1 MLSETGA
8 VHRRGGTSLSYSSHL
23 GLSRLLD
30 KRDTRGLAGSVTSLD
45 KLTLTSTAR
54 DSSPFITREMASNV
68 QKLTPSCLSSPKQM
82 ISPTDTPLNSPSRS
96 RSTSVER
103 RPEAA
108 AALLPRNPQDEG
120 GLVASFFSSLKSALY
135 GEQER
140 EAKTIIKNKTAQQR
154 KYGKGRHAAA
164 KKFGILAKVEE
175 VGVENL
181 LMGYDSDS
189 GDSLAGSGYYMSG
202 SKTHR
207 DLKSY
212 TEAMDVSSCNEFEDI
227 VPGSLTVMCTGGQQ
241 GPDNRLQE
249 GWSSTDSTIGQ
260 LTAPFFSMF
269 GRPSLNPNELGSVP
283 VVSSPG
289 GAAAAAGQSHMGTV
303 ISGRGPGRVGG
314 PGQKRPMVNSYF
326 GVPGVPGTGDLERS
340 IRPDLGSVP
349 SPASGL
355 PQSQSWSSDYS
366 GDSAEG
372 GFIGSI
378 GSLFFGRKG
387 GLS

>member
-1 MLSETGA
+1 
-8 VHRRGGTSLSYSSHL
+8 
-23 GLSRLLD
+23 
-30 KRDTRGLAGSVTSLD
+30 
-45 KLTLTSTAR
+45 
-54 DSSPFITREMASNV
+54 
-68 QKLTPSCLSSPKQM
+68 
-82 ISPTDTPLNSPSRS
+82 
-96 RSTSVER
+96 
-103 RPEAA
+103 
-108 AALLPRNPQDEG
+108 
-120 GLVASFFSSLKSALY
+120 
-135 GEQER
+135 
-140 EAKTIIKNKTAQQR
+140 
-154 KYGKGRHAAA
+154 
-164 KKFGILAKVEE
+164 
-175 VGVENL
+175 
-181 LMGYDSDS
+181 
-189 GDSLAGSGYYMSG
+189 
-202 SKTHR
+202 
-207 DLKSY
+207 
-212 TEAMDVSSCNEFEDI
+212 MDVSSCNEFEDI
-227 VPGSLTVMCTGGQQ
+227 VPGSLTVMSTGQQ

-249 GWSSTDSTIGQ
+249 GWTSKDSTIGQ

-289 GAAAAAGQSHMGTV
+289 GAAAAGQSHMGTV

-314 PGQKRPMVNSYF
+314 PGQKRPMVKSYF